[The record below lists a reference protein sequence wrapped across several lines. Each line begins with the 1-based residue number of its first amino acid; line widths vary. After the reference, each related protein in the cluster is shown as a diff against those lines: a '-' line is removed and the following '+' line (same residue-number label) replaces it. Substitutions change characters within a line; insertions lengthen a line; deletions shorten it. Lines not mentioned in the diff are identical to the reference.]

1 MKISS
6 KFTGE
11 HPRRSVILIK
21 LENNFIEITLR
32 HGCSINLLH
41 IFRTPFLK
49 NTSGWL
55 LLLMLVAIKNKEP
68 FLWQDFEKMFAI
80 HQRKPNMTN
89 YVFEVWNCHYEMN
102 IPKEKIILNILAHA
116 ILRFIGLLEIEGF
129 VIPEAN
135 EYKYFLNISDNI
147 FTFLFSVH
155 RIVRLHV
162 TSWLV
167 GDTIMFSWEMPSKN
181 NFLHILLW

>member
-1 MKISS
+1 
-6 KFTGE
+6 
-11 HPRRSVILIK
+11 
-21 LENNFIEITLR
+21 
-32 HGCSINLLH
+32 
-41 IFRTPFLK
+41 
-49 NTSGWL
+49 
-55 LLLMLVAIKNKEP
+55 MLVAIKNKEP
-68 FLWQDFEKMFAI
+68 FPWQDFEKMFAI

-167 GDTIMFSWEMPSKN
+167 GHTIMLSWEMPSKN
-181 NFLHILLW
+181 NFLHILFWEWIL

>member
-1 MKISS
+1 
-6 KFTGE
+6 
-11 HPRRSVILIK
+11 
-21 LENNFIEITLR
+21 
-32 HGCSINLLH
+32 
-41 IFRTPFLK
+41 
-49 NTSGWL
+49 
-55 LLLMLVAIKNKEP
+55 MLVAIKNKEP

-116 ILRFIGLLEIEGF
+116 ILRFIGLLETEGF